1 MCGIAGI
8 WNRDSREPVDT
19 SSLRAM
25 VASIAHRGPDDD
37 GVFLDGDLGL
47 GHDRLSIIDLKS
59 GQQPMSNV
67 DGTTWIVFNGEIF
80 NYVELRAE
88 LIARGHRFKTH
99 SDTEVILNH
108 YEERGADCVS
118 SFNGQFAFAIWDT
131 RKRSLLLA
139 RDRLGVRPLFYTWH
153 GGGIRFA
160 SEIKALLTDPT
171 LPRRIDP
178 IALDQIFTFWFPIA
192 PRTGFEGIEEL
203 PPGTTLMITSESQT
217 PRKYWSLGYPAAG
230 EENGT
235 GGRSPRKYAEE
246 LMSLLSDAVRIRLRA
261 DVPVASYLSGGLDSS
276 VVSALCHRQLGG
288 GFNTF
293 SIEFESAAFDEASF
307 QSAVVQRLGTRHRA
321 FRCSGKSIGEALPRA
336 VYHAERPLLR
346 SAPVPMMLLA
356 KGVHEAG
363 IKVVLTGEGADEIL
377 AGYDIF
383 KEAKVR
389 RFWARQPESTW
400 RPRLLERLYPYLS
413 DLQRTSGYLKAFF
426 GQGLEDTGDPFYS
439 HRPRWRVSAP
449 LRMLYGPA
457 IREKVAGYDAIAD
470 LRDQLPSEFATWH
483 PLSQAQYLEAAF
495 LLPGYLLSSQG
506 DRMAM
511 AHAVEGRYP
520 FLDHR
525 VVEFAA
531 TIPPNLKIRGLRE
544 KHVLREGV
552 RELLPETIVDRAK
565 QPYRAPDQ
573 DALFQEGAA
582 GELTRTA
589 LSPSAIAGTGLFQP
603 DPIRGLMVKGARQAS
618 LGVRDNMALIGA
630 VTTQLWYK
638 QFIQNEEVA

>member
-8 WNRDSREPVDT
+8 WNRDSREPVAP

-47 GHDRLSIIDLKS
+47 GHDRLSIIDLNS

-88 LIARGHRFKTH
+88 LVARGHRFKTT
-99 SDTEVILNH
+99 SDTEVILNL

-118 SFNGQFAFAIWDT
+118 SFNGQFAFALWDT
-131 RKRSLLLA
+131 RTRSLLLA

-171 LPRRIDP
+171 LPRRVDP

-203 PPGTTLMITSESQT
+203 PPGTTLTITSESQT
-217 PRKYWSLGYPAAG
+217 PRRYWSLRYPAAG
-230 EENGT
+230 EANGT
-235 GGRSPRKYAEE
+235 GGRSSREYAEE

-276 VVSALCHRQLGG
+276 VISALCHKQLGG

-293 SIEFESAAFDEASF
+293 SIEFEAAAFDEASF
-307 QSAVVQRLGTRHRA
+307 QSSVVKRLGTRHRA

-389 RFWARQPESTW
+389 RFWARYPQSTW

-457 IREKVAGYDAIAD
+457 IRERVAGYDAIAD
-470 LRDQLPSEFATWH
+470 LRDQLPAEFSAWH

-552 RELLPETIVDRAK
+552 REILPEAIVDRAK

-582 GELTRTA
+582 GELTRAA
-589 LSPSAIAGTGLFQP
+589 LSPLALSGSGLFQP
-603 DPIRGLMVKGARQAS
+603 NSIRGLMEKGARQPS

-630 VTTQLWYK
+630 VTTQLWHK
-638 QFIQNEEVA
+638 QFFQNEEGA